1 MSNKIKF
8 EDLSD
13 EDKILYSKIEN
24 IIIIYSNDGTKT
36 AGSLTREIMYLI
48 NQNKIK

>member
-1 MSNKIKF
+1 MSEIKF

-13 EDKILYSKIEN
+13 EDKILYSKIEH
-24 IIIIYSNDGTKT
+24 IIIKYSNDGSKT

-48 NQNKIK
+48 NQNRF

>member
-24 IIIIYSNDGTKT
+24 MIIIYSNDGTKT

-48 NQNKIK
+48 NQKKIL

>member
-1 MSNKIKF
+1 MSEIKF

-13 EDKILYSKIEN
+13 KDKILYSKIEH
-24 IIIIYSNDGTKT
+24 IIIKYSNDGSKT

-48 NQNKIK
+48 NQNKVK

>member
-1 MSNKIKF
+1 MSNEIKF

-24 IIIIYSNDGTKT
+24 MIIIYSNDGTKT

-48 NQNKIK
+48 KQNKIL

>member
-1 MSNKIKF
+1 MRNEIKF

-48 NQNKIK
+48 NQK

>member
-1 MSNKIKF
+1 MSEIKF

-24 IIIIYSNDGTKT
+24 IIIKYSNDGSKT

-48 NQNKIK
+48 NQNRL

>member
-24 IIIIYSNDGTKT
+24 MIIIYSNDGTKT
-36 AGSLTREIMYLI
+36 AGSLAREIMYLI
-48 NQNKIK
+48 KQNKIL

>member
-13 EDKILYSKIEN
+13 EYKILYSKIEN
-24 IIIIYSNDGTKT
+24 MIIIYSNDGTKT
-36 AGSLTREIMYLI
+36 AGSLTLDIL
-48 NQNKIK
+48 NLFKQNKIL

>member
-1 MSNKIKF
+1 MSEIKF

-13 EDKILYSKIEN
+13 EDKILYSKIEH
-24 IIIIYSNDGTKT
+24 IIITYSNDGSKT

-48 NQNKIK
+48 NQNRL

>member
-1 MSNKIKF
+1 MSEIKF

-13 EDKILYSKIEN
+13 EDKILYSKIEH
-24 IIIIYSNDGTKT
+24 IIIKYSNDGSKT

-48 NQNKIK
+48 NQNRL

>member
-1 MSNKIKF
+1 MSNEIKF

-24 IIIIYSNDGTKT
+24 IIIKYSNDGSKT

-48 NQNKIK
+48 NQNRL